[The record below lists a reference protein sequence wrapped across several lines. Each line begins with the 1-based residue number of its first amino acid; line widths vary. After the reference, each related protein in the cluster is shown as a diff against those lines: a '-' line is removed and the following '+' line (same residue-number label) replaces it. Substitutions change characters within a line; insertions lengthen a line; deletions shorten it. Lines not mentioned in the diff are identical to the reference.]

1 MAVIGTFGSFT
12 AARLGIYASQ
22 ASLNL
27 TGNNIANINT
37 KGYTRQRLDL
47 VSLHSDGNIRY
58 ANSYNLDIGY
68 GVLAEGT
75 SQLRDPF
82 MDIRYRNEQ
91 SSVGAYEARL
101 DGLKQLSNI
110 LDEVGDGEEDFGVIE
125 YQFNDLIQQLQILS
139 RNANDDTCDTN
150 VRSSAES
157 LVQLFNDYANALV
170 TAKDTITDKLKE
182 QVGSVNTILTEIR
195 DLNEQ
200 IREAGIY
207 GDNALE
213 LRDHRNLLIDE
224 LSSYVKVDVRYD
236 MEKIDE
242 FNSVERL
249 NISIA
254 GTGNPP
260 IKLIQG
266 IYGTQLTMPELT
278 PMRNPKYDPSLPTSN
293 RYISQDSTP
302 DKIKY
307 TNLAQAALRNEDGK
321 LITNDEAGEAL
332 IKQMAG
338 YENGISGANM
348 YGRGPAG
355 TAEKYLDTNGDPTN
369 DPDQAEMVNNAVKKA
384 DDNRLWMGLE
394 ALTDRKGKVMK
405 EEGNIDSQPVDL
417 SDTVLFGSL
426 QTYRE
431 LITEEGEFSSEQDI
445 AFDPRASI
453 KRGIP
458 YYQHA
463 LDALARKF
471 ADTMNTAN
479 APKFAGYETEF
490 IQDANGNKVE
500 VYKLDPNKNCAL
512 ESGTGLEYLI
522 DKVKAEKPALTDDEA
537 KLYLRRVDLSDL
549 SEDLRAEVKVVQEKH
564 LSPTGENGMDHGF
577 PKMAGGN
584 LFSISGDVDDD
595 GKDPNDPD
603 SKSQITAA
611 NISISKK
618 WSTGEVRIR
627 CFKENTDGLDHSTD
641 SSNVNHMITLMGEK
655 LEYKPQDVVDDAASS
670 DEYFNGTFQEMLNN
684 TNHILATDQKTSTT
698 LYNGYTTRALAL
710 DNDRQSVSGVDLN
723 EEATSMMM
731 YQKSYAAACQLMTT
745 LDSML
750 DKLINGTI
758 R

>member
-22 ASLNL
+22 AALNL

-110 LDEVGDGEEDFGVIE
+110 LDEVGDGEGDFGVIE
-125 YQFNDLIQQLQILS
+125 AQFSDILQQLQILS
-139 RNANDDTCDTN
+139 RNANDDTSDTN

-182 QVGSVNTILTEIR
+182 QVGSVNTILTQIR

-236 MEKIDE
+236 MERIDE

-254 GTGNPP
+254 DSGNPP

-266 IYGTQLTMPELT
+266 IYSTQLTMPET
-278 PMRNPKYDPSLPTSN
+278 SPMRNPNYDPSLPTSN

-307 TNLAQAALRNEDGK
+307 TNLAQAALRNADGK
-321 LITNDEAGEAL
+321 PITNDDDGEAL

-338 YENGISGANM
+338 FVGIPENNK
-348 YGRGPAG
+348 YGKGPAG
-355 TAEKYLDTNGDPTN
+355 TAEKYLDKDGNPT
-369 DPDQAEMVNNAVKKA
+369 DDLAQAEIINNAVKGA

-417 SDTVLFGSL
+417 SDTILFGSL
-426 QTYRE
+426 QSYRE
-431 LITEEGEFSSEQDI
+431 LITEEGEFASAQDI
-445 AFDPRASI
+445 AFDPKANI

-463 LDALARKF
+463 LDALARKY
-471 ADTMNTAN
+471 AETMNKAN
-479 APKFAGYETEF
+479 RPVYETEMV
-490 IQDANGNKVE
+490 DGVK
-500 VYKLDPNKNCAL
+500 VYKLGANSELAA
-512 ESGTGLEYLI
+512 GTGLENL
-522 DKVKAEKPALTDDEA
+522 VKKIADEKQITEDDA
-537 KLYLRRVDLSDL
+537 KKYLRRADLSDL
-549 SEDLRAEVKVVQEKH
+549 SEELRAEVEEIQNLY
-564 LSPTGENGMDHGF
+564 LSPEAEGGKGEGTA
-577 PKMAGGN
+577 KTTGGN
-584 LFSISGDVDDD
+584 LFSNTGDGDKA
-595 GKDPNDPD
+595 GDPP
-603 SKSQITAA
+603 ITAA
-611 NISISKK
+611 NISISKS
-618 WSTGEVRIR
+618 WSTGEVRILCSR
-627 CFKENTDGLDHSTD
+627 IDDGLDHSTD
-641 SSNVNHMITLMGEK
+641 ASNVNHMITLMGEK
-655 LEYKPQDVVDDAASS
+655 LEYIPTDIVEDADS
-670 DEYFNGTFQEMLNN
+670 DTKYFNGTFQEMLNN

-698 LYNGYTTRALAL
+698 LYDGYTTRALAL

>member
-1 MAVIGTFGSFT
+1 MAIIGTFGSFT

-110 LDEVGDGEEDFGVIE
+110 LDEVGDGDGDFGVIE

-139 RNANDDTCDTN
+139 RNANDDTSDTN
-150 VRSSAES
+150 VRSSCES

-182 QVGSVNTILTEIR
+182 QVGSVNTILTQIR

-224 LSSYVKVDVRYD
+224 LSTYIKVDVRYD

-266 IYGTQLTMPELT
+266 IYGTQLTMPEMT

-302 DKIKY
+302 GNFKY
-307 TNLAQAALRNEDGK
+307 TDNIQAALKDADGK
-321 LITNDEAGEAL
+321 AITNDAEGQDL
-332 IKQMAG
+332 IRNIKG
-338 YENGISGANM
+338 FETGIPDDNM

-355 TAEKYLDTNGDPTN
+355 TAEKYLDANDAPTN
-369 DPDQAEMVNNAVKKA
+369 DPDQAKPVNNAVKKA

-426 QTYRE
+426 QAYRE

-445 AFDPRASI
+445 AFDKDASI

-471 ADTMNTAN
+471 AETMNKAN
-479 APKFAGYETEF
+479 EPKFAGYETEF
-490 IQDANGNKVE
+490 IDDGKGNKVE
-500 VYKLDPNKNCAL
+500 VYKLDPPGKCDLETGDNLGDLIQKIAKEKN
-512 ESGTGLEYLI
+512 I
-522 DKVKAEKPALTDDEA
+522 TDDEA
-537 KLYLRRVDLSDL
+537 KLYLRRTDLSDL
-549 SEDLRAEVKVVQEKH
+549 PEDLREELKIVQEKH
-564 LSPTGENGMDHGF
+564 LSPTGLDHGIK
-577 PKMAGGN
+577 KMAGGN
-584 LFSISGDVDDD
+584 LFSTRGDSDDD
-595 GKDPNDPD
+595 GTDPADPT
-603 SKSQITAA
+603 KGSQITAA
-611 NISISKK
+611 NISIAKS

-641 SSNVNHMITLMGEK
+641 NSNVNHMISLMGEK
-655 LEYKPQDVVDDAASS
+655 LEYAPKDVVSDAAS
-670 DEYFNGTFQEMLNN
+670 DKKYFNGTFQEMLNN

-698 LYNGYTTRALAL
+698 LYNGYTSRALAL

>member
-22 ASLNL
+22 AALNL

-101 DGLKQLSNI
+101 DGLQQLSNI
-110 LDEVGDGEEDFGVIE
+110 LDEVGDGDGDFGIIE

-170 TAKDTITDKLKE
+170 TSKDTLTDKLKE
-182 QVGSVNTILTEIR
+182 EVSSVNTILTQIR

-224 LSSYVKVDVRYD
+224 LSTYVKVDVRYD

-254 GTGNPP
+254 DTGNPP

-266 IYGTQLTMPELT
+266 IYGTQLTMPET
-278 PMRNPKYDPSLPTSN
+278 SPMRNPAYSDDDPRCK
-293 RYISQDSTP
+293 RYISKASDLEAG
-302 DKIKY
+302 KIVY
-307 TNLAQAALRNEDGK
+307 TNSEKNALKDAGGKPVWNNADGQTT
-321 LITNDEAGEAL
+321 LQG
-332 IKQMAG
+332 MG
-338 YENGISGANM
+338 YKGQLTQQFE
-348 YGRGPAG
+348 
-355 TAEKYLDTNGDPTN
+355 EKYAPYVKLDNDGNIVGYTCDPEAAT
-369 DPDQAEMVNNAVKKA
+369 QVNNAMKKA

-394 ALTDRKGKVMK
+394 ALTDKKGNIMK
-405 EEGNIDSQPVDL
+405 EEGNTESEPVDL
-417 SDTVLFGSL
+417 SDTVLFGAL
-426 QTYRE
+426 QSYRE
-431 LITEEGEFSSEQDI
+431 LITEEGEFASERDI
-445 AFDPRASI
+445 AFDPDASI

-471 ADTMNTAN
+471 AETMNKAN
-479 APKFAGYETEF
+479 EPMFAGYETEMVNGVELYKTTGGCNLATGSG
-490 IQDANGNKVE
+490 DAKAVWDKLVAGN
-500 VYKLDPNKNCAL
+500 YNTN
-512 ESGTGLEYLI
+512 YL
-522 DKVKAEKPALTDDEA
+522 
-537 KLYLRRVDLSDL
+537 LRTDLSGL
-549 SEDLRAEVKVVQEKH
+549 PEDLQAEVKIVQEKH
-564 LSPTGENGMDHGF
+564 LSPTGLGHGIE
-577 PKMAGGN
+577 KKAGGN
-584 LFSISGDVDDD
+584 LFSNTGDGDD
-595 GKDPNDPD
+595 GTG
-603 SKSQITAA
+603 ITAA
-611 NISISKK
+611 NISIAKK

-641 SSNVNHMITLMGEK
+641 GSNVTHMITLMEQK
-655 LEYKPQDVVDDAASS
+655 MEYKPRDVVADAANNTKYYS
-670 DEYFNGTFQEMLNN
+670 GTFQEMLNN
-684 TNHILATDQKTSTT
+684 TNHVLASDQKTTTT
-698 LYNGYTTRALAL
+698 LYSSYTTRALAL

>member
-110 LDEVGDGEEDFGVIE
+110 LDEVGDGDGDFGVIE
-125 YQFNDLIQQLQILS
+125 YQFNDLLQQLEILS

-170 TAKDTITDKLKE
+170 TSKDTLTDKLKE
-182 QVGSVNTILTEIR
+182 EVSSVNTILTQIR

-224 LSSYVKVDVRYD
+224 LSTYVKVDVRYD

-266 IYGTQLTMPELT
+266 VYGTQLTMPEMS
-278 PMRNPKYDPSLPTSN
+278 PMRNPDFKADDPRCN
-293 RYISQDSTP
+293 RYISKASDLAAG
-302 DKIKY
+302 KIVY
-307 TNLAQAALRNEDGK
+307 TNSEKNALKDAGGK
-321 LITNDEAGEAL
+321 PVWNNAAGEATL
-332 IKQMAG
+332 QGMG
-338 YENGISGANM
+338 YKGQLTQQFE
-348 YGRGPAG
+348 
-355 TAEKYLDTNGDPTN
+355 EKYSPYVKLDNDGNIVGYTCDPEAAT
-369 DPDQAEMVNNAVKKA
+369 QVNNAMKKA

-394 ALTDRKGKVMK
+394 ALTDKKGNLMK
-405 EEGNIDSQPVDL
+405 EEGNTVSEPVDL
-417 SDTVLFGSL
+417 SDTVLFGAL
-426 QTYRE
+426 QSYRE
-431 LITEEGEFSSEQDI
+431 LITEEGEFASEQDI
-445 AFDPRASI
+445 TFDPDANI

-471 ADTMNTAN
+471 AETMNEAN
-479 APKFAGYETEF
+479 KPMFAGYETER
-490 IQDANGNKVE
+490 DANGVE
-500 VYKLDPNKNCAL
+500 LYKTNTANCDL
-512 ESGTGLEYLI
+512 VTGGGDAAGVL
-522 DKVKAEKPALTDDEA
+522 A
-537 KLYLRRVDLSDL
+537 KLTAAGYDKSYLLRKDLSSL
-549 SEDLRAEVKVVQEKH
+549 PEDLRAEVKIVQEKH
-564 LSPTGENGMDHGF
+564 LSPTGNGHGIE
-577 PKMAGGN
+577 KMAGGN
-584 LFSISGDVDDD
+584 LFSTSGDGDD
-595 GKDPNDPD
+595 GTG
-603 SKSQITAA
+603 ITAA
-611 NISISKK
+611 NISIAKK

-627 CFKENTDGLDHSTD
+627 CFKENNDGLDHSTD
-641 SSNVNHMITLMGEK
+641 SSNVSHMITLMGEK
-655 LEYKPQDVVDDAASS
+655 MEYKPRDVVGDAANNTKYYS
-670 DEYFNGTFQEMLNN
+670 GTFQEMLNN
-684 TNHILATDQKTSTT
+684 TNHVLASDQKTTTT

>member
-22 ASLNL
+22 ASLNV

-47 VSLHSDGNIRY
+47 VSLHSGGNARY

-68 GVLAEGT
+68 GVLADST

-110 LDEVGDGEEDFGVIE
+110 LDEVGDGEGDFGIIE
-125 YQFNDLIQQLQILS
+125 AQFNDLMDQLEILS
-139 RNANDDTCDTN
+139 RNANDDTSDTN

-182 QVGSVNTILTEIR
+182 DVGKVNDILTQIR
-195 DLNEQ
+195 DLNVE
-200 IREAGIY
+200 IRDAGIF
-207 GDNALE
+207 GDKALE

-224 LSSYVKVDVRYD
+224 LSGYMKIDVRYD

-242 FNSVERL
+242 FSSVERL

-260 IKLIQG
+260 IKLHHG
-266 IYGTQLTMPELT
+266 IYGTQLTMPEMT

-293 RYISQDSTP
+293 RYISRDSTP
-302 DKIKY
+302 DSIKY
-307 TNLAQAALRNEDGK
+307 TDNPQAALRSADGK
-321 LITNDEAGEAL
+321 VITNDDAGEAL
-332 IKQMAG
+332 IKQMTG
-338 YENGISGANM
+338 FEKGISGANM
-348 YGRGPAG
+348 YGKGPAG
-355 TAEKYLDTNGDPTN
+355 TAEKYLDKDGNPTDDVN
-369 DPDQAEMVNNAVKKA
+369 QAEMVNNAVKKA

-394 ALTDRKGKVMK
+394 ALTDRNGRVMK
-405 EEGNIDSQPVDL
+405 EEGNVESQPVDL
-417 SDTVLFGSL
+417 SDTVLYGSL
-426 QTYRE
+426 QSLRE
-431 LITEEGEFSSEQDI
+431 LITEEGEFSSEMDI
-445 AFDPRASI
+445 AFDSKASI

-471 ADTMNTAN
+471 AETLNEAN
-479 APKFAGYETEF
+479 EEKFAGYETE
-490 IQDANGNKVE
+490 IDANGVE
-500 VYKLDPNKNCAL
+500 LYKTNT
-512 ESGTGLEYLI
+512 TGCDLVTGNGDAAPVL
-522 DKVKAEKPALTDDEA
+522 A
-537 KLYLRRVDLSDL
+537 KLTAAGYDKSYLLRKDLSGL
-549 SEDLRAEVKVVQEKH
+549 PEDLRAEVKTVQEKH
-564 LSPTGENGMDHGF
+564 LSPTGNGHGIE
-577 PKMAGGN
+577 KTAGGN
-584 LFSISGDVDDD
+584 LFSNTGDGDD
-595 GKDPNDPD
+595 GTG
-603 SKSQITAA
+603 ITAA

-627 CFKENTDGLDHSTD
+627 CFRENNDGLDHSTD
-641 SSNVNHMITLMGEK
+641 NSNINHIISLMGQK
-655 LEYKPQDVVDDAASS
+655 LEYKPKDVVDDAASTTP
-670 DEYFNGTFQEMLNN
+670 YFNGTFQEMLNN
-684 TNHILATDQKTSTT
+684 TNHVLATDQRTTTT
-698 LYNGYTTRALAL
+698 LYNSYTTRTLAL

-723 EEATSMMM
+723 EEATSMMV

>member
-22 ASLNL
+22 AALNL

-110 LDEVGDGEEDFGVIE
+110 LDEVGDGDGDFGVIE

-139 RNANDDTCDTN
+139 RNANDDTSDTN
-150 VRSSAES
+150 VRSSCES
-157 LVQLFNDYANALV
+157 LVKDFNNYANALV
-170 TAKDTITDKLKE
+170 TAKDTLTDKLGDDVK
-182 QVGSVNTILTEIR
+182 QVNTILTQIR

-213 LRDHRNLLIDE
+213 LRDHRNLLIDD
-224 LSSYVKVDVRYD
+224 LSTYIKVDVRYD

-254 GTGNPP
+254 DTGNPP

-278 PMRNPKYDPSLPTSN
+278 PMRNPDYDASDPRCN
-293 RYISQDSTP
+293 RYISRASDLTTG
-302 DKIKY
+302 KIVY
-307 TNLAQAALRNEDGK
+307 TNSEKNALRDAAGK
-321 LITNDEAGEAL
+321 LVWNNAAGETTL
-332 IKQMAG
+332 QGMG
-338 YENGISGANM
+338 YTGQLTQQFE
-348 YGRGPAG
+348 
-355 TAEKYLDTNGDPTN
+355 EKYSQYVKLDN
-369 DPDQAEMVNNAVKKA
+369 DGNIAAYTFKAEDATQVNNAVKEA

-394 ALTDRKGKVMK
+394 ALTDRKGNLMK
-405 EEGNIDSQPVDL
+405 EAGNTVSEPVDL
-417 SDTVLFGSL
+417 SDTVLYGSL
-426 QTYRE
+426 QSTRE

-445 AFDPRASI
+445 AFDKDASI

-471 ADTMNTAN
+471 AETMNKAN
-479 APKFAGYETEF
+479 EPKFAGYETEF
-490 IQDANGNKVE
+490 VQDAKGNNIE
-500 VYKLDPNKNCAL
+500 VYKIKAGVTCDL
-512 ESGTGLEYLI
+512 ETGNGDAAPVL
-522 DKVKAEKPALTDDEA
+522 A
-537 KLYLRRVDLSDL
+537 KLIAAGYDKSYLLRKDLSDL
-549 SEDLRAEVKVVQEKH
+549 PEDLRAEVKTVQEKH
-564 LSPTGENGMDHGF
+564 LSPTGSGHGIE
-577 PKMAGGN
+577 KKAGGN
-584 LFSISGDVDDD
+584 LFSTRGDIDDAN
-595 GKDPNDPD
+595 G
-603 SKSQITAA
+603 ITAA
-611 NISISKK
+611 NISIAKS

-641 SSNVNHMITLMGEK
+641 SSNVNHMISLMGEK
-655 LEYKPQDVVDDAASS
+655 LEYIPTDVVEDAASNTK
-670 DEYFNGTFQEMLNN
+670 YFNGTFQEMLNN
-684 TNHILATDQKTSTT
+684 TNHTLATDQLTTTSQ
-698 LYNGYTTRALAL
+698 YNSYTTRALAL

>member
-110 LDEVGDGEEDFGVIE
+110 LDEVGDGDGDFGVIE
-125 YQFNDLIQQLQILS
+125 YQFNDLLQQLEILS
-139 RNANDDTCDTN
+139 HNANDDTCDTN

-170 TAKDTITDKLKE
+170 TSKDTLTDKLKE
-182 QVGSVNTILTEIR
+182 EVSSVNTILTQIR

-224 LSSYVKVDVRYD
+224 LSTYVKVDVRYD

-266 IYGTQLTMPELT
+266 VYGTQLTMPEMS
-278 PMRNPKYDPSLPTSN
+278 PMRNPDFKADDPRCN
-293 RYISQDSTP
+293 RYISKASDLAAG
-302 DKIKY
+302 KIVY
-307 TNLAQAALRNEDGK
+307 TNSEKNALKDAGGK
-321 LITNDEAGEAL
+321 PVWNNAAGEATL
-332 IKQMAG
+332 QGMG
-338 YENGISGANM
+338 YKGQLTQQFE
-348 YGRGPAG
+348 
-355 TAEKYLDTNGDPTN
+355 EKYSPYVKLDNDGNIVGYTC
-369 DPDQAEMVNNAVKKA
+369 DPDDATQVNNAMKKA

-394 ALTDRKGKVMK
+394 ALTDKKGNLMK
-405 EEGNIDSQPVDL
+405 EEGGTVSEAVDL
-417 SDTVLFGSL
+417 SDTVLFGAL
-426 QTYRE
+426 QSYRE
-431 LITEEGEFSSEQDI
+431 LITEEGEFASEQDI
-445 AFDPRASI
+445 TFDPDANI

-471 ADTMNTAN
+471 AETMNEAN
-479 APKFAGYETEF
+479 KPMFAGYETER
-490 IQDANGNKVE
+490 DANGVE
-500 VYKLDPNKNCAL
+500 VYKTNTANCDL
-512 ESGTGLEYLI
+512 VTGNGDAAAVL
-522 DKVKAEKPALTDDEA
+522 A
-537 KLYLRRVDLSDL
+537 KLTAAGYDKSYLLRKDLSSL
-549 SEDLRAEVKVVQEKH
+549 PEDLRAEVKIVQEKH
-564 LSPTGENGMDHGF
+564 LSPTGNGHGIE
-577 PKMAGGN
+577 KMAGGN
-584 LFSISGDVDDD
+584 LFSTSGDGDD
-595 GKDPNDPD
+595 GTG
-603 SKSQITAA
+603 ITAA
-611 NISISKK
+611 NISIAKK

-627 CFKENTDGLDHSTD
+627 CFKENNDGLDHSTD
-641 SSNVNHMITLMGEK
+641 SSNVSHMITLMGEK
-655 LEYKPQDVVDDAASS
+655 MEYKPRDVVGDAANNTKYYS
-670 DEYFNGTFQEMLNN
+670 GTFQEMLNN
-684 TNHILATDQKTSTT
+684 TNHVLASDQKTTTT
-698 LYNGYTTRALAL
+698 LYSGYTTRALAL

>member
-22 ASLNL
+22 AALNL

-58 ANSYNLDIGY
+58 ANGYNLDIGY

-101 DGLKQLSNI
+101 DGLQQLSNI
-110 LDEVGDGEEDFGVIE
+110 LDEVGDGDGDFGIIE
-125 YQFNDLIQQLQILS
+125 YQFNDLLQQLQILS

-170 TAKDTITDKLKE
+170 TSKDTLTDKLKE
-182 QVGSVNTILTEIR
+182 EVSSVNTILTQIR

-224 LSSYVKVDVRYD
+224 LSTYVKVDVRYD

-254 GTGNPP
+254 DTGNPP

-266 IYGTQLTMPELT
+266 IYGTQLTMPET
-278 PMRNPKYDPSLPTSN
+278 SPMRNPAYSDDDPRCK
-293 RYISQDSTP
+293 RYISKASDLEAG
-302 DKIKY
+302 KIVY
-307 TNLAQAALRNEDGK
+307 TNSEKNALKDAGGKPVWNNADGQTT
-321 LITNDEAGEAL
+321 LQG
-332 IKQMAG
+332 MG
-338 YENGISGANM
+338 YKGQLTQQFE
-348 YGRGPAG
+348 
-355 TAEKYLDTNGDPTN
+355 EKYAPYVKLDNDGNIVGYTCDPEAAT
-369 DPDQAEMVNNAVKKA
+369 QVNNAMKKA

-394 ALTDRKGKVMK
+394 ALTDKKGNIMK
-405 EEGNIDSQPVDL
+405 EEGNTESEPVDL
-417 SDTVLFGSL
+417 SDTVLFGAL
-426 QTYRE
+426 QSYRE
-431 LITEEGEFSSEQDI
+431 LITEEGEFASEQDI
-445 AFDPRASI
+445 AFDPNASI

-471 ADTMNTAN
+471 ADTMNEAN
-479 APKFAGYETEF
+479 QEKFAGYETEMVNGVELYKTTGGCNLTTGSG
-490 IQDANGNKVE
+490 DAKAVWDKLVAGN
-500 VYKLDPNKNCAL
+500 YNTN
-512 ESGTGLEYLI
+512 YL
-522 DKVKAEKPALTDDEA
+522 
-537 KLYLRRVDLSDL
+537 LRTDLSGL
-549 SEDLRAEVKVVQEKH
+549 PEDLQAEVKIVQEKH
-564 LSPTGENGMDHGF
+564 LSPTGLGHGIE
-577 PKMAGGN
+577 KKAGGN
-584 LFSISGDVDDD
+584 LFSNTGDGDD
-595 GKDPNDPD
+595 GTG
-603 SKSQITAA
+603 ITAA
-611 NISISKK
+611 NISIAKK

-641 SSNVNHMITLMGEK
+641 GSNVTHMITLMGEK
-655 LEYKPQDVVDDAASS
+655 LEYKPRDVVADAANNTKYYS
-670 DEYFNGTFQEMLNN
+670 GTFQEMLNN
-684 TNHILATDQKTSTT
+684 TNHVLASDQKTTTT
-698 LYNGYTTRALAL
+698 LYSSYTTRALAL

>member
-110 LDEVGDGEEDFGVIE
+110 LDEVGDGDGDFGVIE
-125 YQFNDLIQQLQILS
+125 YQFNDLLQQLEILS
-139 RNANDDTCDTN
+139 HNANDDTCDTN

-170 TAKDTITDKLKE
+170 TSKDTLTDKLKE
-182 QVGSVNTILTEIR
+182 EVSSVNTILTQIR

-224 LSSYVKVDVRYD
+224 LSTYVKVDVRYD

-266 IYGTQLTMPELT
+266 VYGTQLTMPEMS
-278 PMRNPKYDPSLPTSN
+278 PMRNPDFKADDPRCN
-293 RYISQDSTP
+293 RYISKASDLAAG
-302 DKIKY
+302 KIVY
-307 TNLAQAALRNEDGK
+307 TNSEKNALKDAGGK
-321 LITNDEAGEAL
+321 PVWNNAAGEATL
-332 IKQMAG
+332 QGMG
-338 YENGISGANM
+338 YKGQLTQQFE
-348 YGRGPAG
+348 
-355 TAEKYLDTNGDPTN
+355 EKYSPYVKLDNDGNIVGYTCDPEAAT
-369 DPDQAEMVNNAVKKA
+369 QVNNAMKKA

-394 ALTDRKGKVMK
+394 ALTDKKGNLMK
-405 EEGNIDSQPVDL
+405 EEGNTVSEPVDL
-417 SDTVLFGSL
+417 SDTVLFGAL
-426 QTYRE
+426 QSYRE
-431 LITEEGEFSSEQDI
+431 LITEEGEFASEQDI
-445 AFDPRASI
+445 TFDPDANI

-471 ADTMNTAN
+471 AETMNEAN
-479 APKFAGYETEF
+479 KPMFAGYETER
-490 IQDANGNKVE
+490 DANGVE
-500 VYKLDPNKNCAL
+500 LYKTNTANCDL
-512 ESGTGLEYLI
+512 VTGGGDAAGVL
-522 DKVKAEKPALTDDEA
+522 A
-537 KLYLRRVDLSDL
+537 KLTAAGYDKSYLLRKDLSSL
-549 SEDLRAEVKVVQEKH
+549 PEDLRAEVKIVQEKH
-564 LSPTGENGMDHGF
+564 LSPTGNGHGIE
-577 PKMAGGN
+577 KMAGGN
-584 LFSISGDVDDD
+584 LFSTSGDGDD
-595 GKDPNDPD
+595 GTG
-603 SKSQITAA
+603 ITAA
-611 NISISKK
+611 NISIAKK

-627 CFKENTDGLDHSTD
+627 CFKENNDGLDHSTD
-641 SSNVNHMITLMGEK
+641 SSNVSHMITLMGEK
-655 LEYKPQDVVDDAASS
+655 MEYKPRDVVGDAANNTKYYS
-670 DEYFNGTFQEMLNN
+670 GTFQEMLNN
-684 TNHILATDQKTSTT
+684 TNHVLASDQKTTTT